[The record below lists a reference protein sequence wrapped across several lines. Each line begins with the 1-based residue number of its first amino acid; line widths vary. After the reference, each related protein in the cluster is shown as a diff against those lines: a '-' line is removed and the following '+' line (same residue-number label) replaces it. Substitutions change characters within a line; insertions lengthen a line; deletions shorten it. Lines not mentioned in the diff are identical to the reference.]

1 MTTASVAI
9 RSIRAPVQAIIR
21 RQYSASAASAS
32 STATSATISGH
43 STHKLAI
50 ASGVSTVVGADL
62 TYAYFTFFRK
72 TE

>member
-1 MTTASVAI
+1 MNAASVSI

-21 RQYSASAASAS
+21 RQYSASAASA
-32 STATSATISGH
+32 TSAAANTTVVGH
-43 STHKLAI
+43 SSQKLAI
-50 ASGVSTVVGADL
+50 ASGVSAVVGADI